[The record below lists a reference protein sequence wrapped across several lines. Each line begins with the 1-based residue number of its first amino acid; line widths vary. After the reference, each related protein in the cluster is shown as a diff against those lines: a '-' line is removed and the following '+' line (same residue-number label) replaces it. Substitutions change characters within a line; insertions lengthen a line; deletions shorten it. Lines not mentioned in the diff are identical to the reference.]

1 MASHASTPL
10 DSATEAAIG
19 WLVQL
24 HSGDMG
30 APERDRLAQWLDAD
44 PQHRTAWEQLQARC
58 SGCACRSPP
67 PGAC

>member
-44 PQHRTAWEQLQARC
+44 DRIAARDTYTT
-58 SGCACRSPP
+58 SS
-67 PGAC
+67 